1 MRQRISI
8 VLGLGV
14 TTLVMAS
21 AAGAG
26 TVTATATIAG
36 AGAISLTSGSTASM
50 SDSLDGTD
58 QTVSWSIPL
67 TVIDARGTGAGWNLT
82 VTSTSFTDSSG
93 HALASS
99 ASQMTGVASSCNS
112 GGTCSSPADTI
123 AYPMTV
129 PAGAT
134 APTAVKFF
142 NAATESGMGRF
153 TVTPTISATI
163 PGNAFAG
170 GYLSTW
176 TIAAVSGP

>member
-1 MRQRISI
+1 MRWKIYI

-14 TTLVMAS
+14 TALVL
-21 AAGAG
+21 AAVSFAG
-26 TVTATATIAG
+26 TVTTTATITG
-36 AGAISLTSGSTASM
+36 AGAMSLTSGTTASM

-67 TVIDARGTGAGWNLT
+67 TVVDARGTGSGWNLT
-82 VTSTSFTDSSG
+82 VTSTSFNDGSG

-99 ASQMTGVASSCNS
+99 ASQMTGVTSTCTS
-112 GGTCSSPADTI
+112 GGTCSNPTDAIT
-123 AYPMTV
+123 YPMTV

-134 APTAVKFF
+134 APTAAKFF
-142 NAATESGMGRF
+142 NAAASTGMGRF

-170 GYLSTW
+170 AYLSTW